1 MPDEGRPAETSQEPK
16 ALIQDIGAL
25 FLRLGI
31 FAFGGPAAHI
41 AMMRT
46 EVVGKRKWMDDK
58 QFLDLLGLTQLIPG
72 PNSTELAI
80 HIGHTKGGWRGLV
93 LAGLAFI
100 IPAVLITLAF
110 AYAYKAYGSLPSVQS
125 WIFGLKPAI
134 IAIILF
140 AIWPMIRMQMTQG
153 RDYVFGILALG
164 LAMMGLSEIAL
175 IFGIG
180 LVFLTYEVM
189 RQRAVLFFGA
199 PVLVGMGLG
208 QIFWSFLKIGSI
220 LYGSGYVLFAFLEAE
235 LVQPGYLSKE
245 VLMDAIAVGQITPG
259 PVFSS
264 VSFIGYQIA
273 SWEGAA
279 LATVGVFL
287 PSFVFVGLLVPL
299 VKLVKDNSFFASFL
313 EGVNIA
319 SLVLIVVV
327 CIQFSRETL
336 WDPRALL
343 IWVGS
348 MIILWKWPSLN
359 TAWLLLGSALMGHLL
374 FVSF

>member
-1 MPDEGRPAETSQEPK
+1 MQTEAQQADVPK
-16 ALIQDIGAL
+16 KAHQLIKEIGVL
-25 FLRLGI
+25 FLRLGV

-46 EVVGKRKWMDDK
+46 EVVGKLKWMDDK

-80 HIGHTKGGWRGLV
+80 HIGHTKAGWRGLI

-110 AYAYKAYGSLPSVQS
+110 AYAYKAYGSLPSIQS

-140 AIWPMIRMQMTQG
+140 AIWPMAKAQMTQS
-153 RDYVFGILALG
+153 RHYVVGVLAIILG
-164 LAMMGLSEIAL
+164 LTGISEIVL
-175 IFGIG
+175 ILGIG
-180 LVFLTYEVM
+180 LFFLSYELL
-189 RQRAVLFFGA
+189 RRRTVLLFGA
-199 PVLVGMGLG
+199 PMLVGMGLG
-208 QIFWSFLKIGSI
+208 QIFWNFLKIGSI

-235 LVQPGYLSKE
+235 LVQTGYLRKE
-245 VLMDAIAVGQITPG
+245 VLMDAIVVGQMTPG

-264 VSFIGYQIA
+264 VSFIGYQLA

-299 VKLVKDNSFFASFL
+299 IKIIKDNNYFASFL
-313 EGVNIA
+313 EGVNLA

-336 WDPRALL
+336 LDPKALL
-343 IWVGS
+343 IWVVS
-348 MIILWKWPSLN
+348 MLVLWRFTSLN
-359 TAWLLLGSALMGHLL
+359 TAWLLIGAAVAGRVLY
-374 FVSF
+374 VV